1 LRITK
6 GFDKT
11 RQNIH
16 QRESCKKAKCQP
28 SNKMF
33 SSLSSYIWGGE
44 EGTGP
49 GEESP
54 PAPVRGA
61 AVLREASPDDWVL
74 VGETSNPAPG
84 NLGGALPPLP
94 GDSTPSQS
102 SSNSSE
108 AGDVESVESA
118 GPVAGRQR
126 AHHQG
131 TVAQQAVKKELES
144 VRSGQLIKQKHSGKA
159 LTSKALKRKNKTV
172 YSQGN
177 KKQIWRQNPSL
188 KMAGANKNLK
198 QC

>member
-1 LRITK
+1 
-6 GFDKT
+6 
-11 RQNIH
+11 
-16 QRESCKKAKCQP
+16 
-28 SNKMF
+28 MF
-33 SSLSSYIWGGE
+33 STLSSYIWGGE
-44 EGTGP
+44 EGREEEIPPSP
-49 GEESP
+49 GLQDKMPRSP
-54 PAPVRGA
+54 
-61 AVLREASPDDWVL
+61 SPDDWVL

-108 AGDVESVESA
+108 AGDLETVESS
-118 GPVAGRQR
+118 GPVVGRQR
-126 AHHQG
+126 AHQG
-131 TVAQQAVKKELES
+131 SEAQLAVRKEQES
-144 VRSGQLIKQKHSGKA
+144 IRSAQLVRQKHSGKA

-177 KKQIWRQNPSL
+177 KKQIWRQNPNL